1 MQRQSKGHI
10 DGFNVIKHLG
20 AGGNATVKKV
30 EKDGK
35 YYAMKIFQFHPEEK
49 TDKLK
54 RIQKEIDVVEGLKIE
69 GIPTTYSL
77 VPEATWTKS
86 DGKTFQVSYINM
98 DLVEG
103 IELIDFL
110 NACGRQADPVV
121 RYIFVELGRI
131 LN

>member
-1 MQRQSKGHI
+1 MQGKNKGHI

-30 EKDGK
+30 EKDGLF
-35 YYAMKIFQFHPEEK
+35 YAMKIFQFHPDQKAE
-49 TDKLK
+49 KLK

-77 VPEATWTKS
+77 VPDTTWTKS
-86 DGKTFQVSYINM
+86 DGKTCQVSYINM

-103 IELIDFL
+103 VELIDFL
-110 NACGRQADPVV
+110 NASLGQADPVV
-121 RYIFVELGRI
+121 RYIFIELGKI
-131 LN
+131 IN